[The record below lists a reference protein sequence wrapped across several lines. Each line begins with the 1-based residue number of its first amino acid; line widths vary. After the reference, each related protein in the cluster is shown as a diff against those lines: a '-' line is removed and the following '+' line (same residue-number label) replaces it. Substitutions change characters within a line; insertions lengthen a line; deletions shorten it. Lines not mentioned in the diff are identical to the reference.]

1 MPTTL
6 LLAPFAVLA
15 FAVGSCSSSLAAED
29 ISQTLALLLDVKQ
42 IAVTWC
48 ISNAAF
54 CPQPLAIIGRIQP
67 PSIASSK

>member
-1 MPTTL
+1 
-6 LLAPFAVLA
+6 
-15 FAVGSCSSSLAAED
+15 LAAED

-54 CPQPLAIIGRIQP
+54 CPALSPWQHRQALISPLL
-67 PSIASSK
+67 IASSK